1 MRAARKGIPVA
12 ILRPVNGS
20 PTRRSLVPRSAL
32 VAAALIV
39 LLAGAGVAASVYMSN
54 SRLVDV
60 PDVTGLR
67 QANAEVALGQ
77 RSLEPLV
84 SGQVS
89 IDVPEGRVISQDPVA
104 GSRVKRGS
112 TVSVI
117 VSVGPQTLSLPDLVG
132 QPLQDA
138 RETLVSLGL
147 EVEVATVSSEATAA
161 VVLEMY
167 PAPGATVSVGDLI
180 RLTVPGTESS
190 STALLPFD
198 LTGLSIVLDPP
209 PQDDPRAPDV
219 AMDVTRR
226 LRALLQASGATVAVT
241 RTATDTAPTPAQRL
255 AQATGSGATV
265 LVGIDLGTEG
275 LPGLTA
281 LHLAAQAD
289 DPARGEQSRL
299 LAQAIARAGRIPGLL
314 VNEPRSSS
322 EPVLFGFPG
331 VGVRVVVADTEA
343 KADVARMT
351 DPEWADEV
359 ARAVY
364 RGVGTQFGS
373 D

>member
-1 MRAARKGIPVA
+1 MRLGRKGIPVA

-20 PTRRSLVPRSAL
+20 PPRRSLVPRSAL
-32 VAAALIV
+32 VAAAVIV
-39 LLAGAGVAASVYMSN
+39 LVAGAGVAASVYVSG
-54 SRLVDV
+54 SRLVEV

-67 QANAEVALGQ
+67 QANAEIALSQ
-77 RSLEPLV
+77 RSLEPQV

-89 IDVPEGRVISQDPVA
+89 VDVPAGRIISQDPSA

-112 TVSVI
+112 AVSLI
-117 VSVGPQTLSLPDLVG
+117 VSVGRQTLSVPDLIG

-138 RETLVSLGL
+138 REELAVLGL
-147 EVEVATVSSEATAA
+147 NVEVATVSSEVTGT

-167 PAPGATVSVGDLI
+167 PAPGAVVSVGDVV
-180 RLTVPGTESS
+180 RLTVPGGQSS

-198 LTGLSIVLDPP
+198 LQGLSVVIDPVP
-209 PQDDPRAPDV
+209 LADANDADV

-255 AQATGSGATV
+255 AQASTAGASV
-265 LVGIDLGTEG
+265 LVGIDLGDEG
-275 LPGLTA
+275 IPGLTA
-281 LHLAAQAD
+281 LHLPAQPDDAD
-289 DPARGEQSRL
+289 RSQESLL
-299 LAQAIARAGRIPGLL
+299 LAQAITRAARIPGLI
-314 VNEPRSSS
+314 VNEPKATSDA
-322 EPVLFGFPG
+322 VLFGFPG
-331 VGVRVVVADTEA
+331 VGVRVVVADTKA
-343 KADVARMT
+343 KADAARIT

-359 ARAVY
+359 ARAIY
-364 RGVGTQFGS
+364 RGIGTQFGS